1 MPDLGFL
8 AESSID
14 HLRLMLNVGRMGA
27 WELDI
32 ATGKAWR
39 NRRHDEIFGYLDG
52 LPEWTYDIFLS
63 HIDPEHRERVD
74 ALQQHAIQHGEE
86 WVFECPIQRADGQR
100 RWISAAG
107 APLKDDSG
115 QVTKLIGHVIDI
127 TETKHNEDRLSLLN
141 GELDHRVRN
150 LFAMIKAMITLA
162 ARDGGDV
169 ASFSESLAGRVAAL
183 ARAHDLIAL
192 DLDEKIAPEDI
203 VRREIDAYPEFR
215 DRIDFDVQSQ
225 VQLPA
230 SKAQRFA
237 MIVHELMTNAIKY
250 GAFANDTGRVRF
262 SLADGEGGQVVARWT
277 ESGGPPCAP
286 EPRQGFGSRLIANA
300 LGPDGQV
307 ELGFEPEGR
316 VCVIRMNR

>member
-1 MPDLGFL
+1 M
-8 AESSID
+8 SKKC
-14 HLRLMLNVGRMGA
+14 
-27 WELDI
+27 
-32 ATGKAWR
+32 T
-39 NRRHDEIFGYLDG
+39 
-52 LPEWTYDIFLS
+52 
-63 HIDPEHRERVD
+63 
-74 ALQQHAIQHGEE
+74 
-86 WVFECPIQRADGQR
+86 
-100 RWISAAG
+100 
-107 APLKDDSG
+107 
-115 QVTKLIGHVIDI
+115 
-127 TETKHNEDRLSLLN
+127 
-141 GELDHRVRN
+141 
-150 LFAMIKAMITLA
+150 
-162 ARDGGDV
+162 